1 MRGEMVR
8 VEVELVE
15 VRPQIRLQGKALLAD
30 WTVQN
35 SPCLATRLTIF
46 GLTHHFTCEGMGPA
60 HW

>member
-1 MRGEMVR
+1 MGGEVVW
-8 VEVELVE
+8 VEVELVI
-15 VRPQIRLQGKALLAD
+15 VRLQLHLQGKALLTD

-46 GLTHHFTCEGMGPA
+46 DLTHHFTCEGMGSV

>member
-8 VEVELVE
+8 IEVKLVE
-15 VRPQIRLQGKALLAD
+15 VRSQIYLQGKALLAD

-35 SPCLATRLTIF
+35 FRCLATRLTIF